1 MKSVSSFTLLK
12 TNFMSERRPSPENL
26 GAKIIQFPVSEK
38 APAALDPEK
47 KKEVLRE
54 IFEIDK
60 LVAGKEEEL
69 NWLNGAIKSTAV
81 EKRNKTKVSAIEGN
95 KKERFWRKNKN
106 KEIEED
112 IPPAENPNDPAY
124 FKEALEQTMEE
135 IDALLEDRNKLI
147 IQLPPED
154 QKELETGL
162 RDLRD
167 VRKEKG
173 YYLEDE
179 KKLGK
184 DNKKENVYP
193 NWKHYE
199 NEEVILR
206 FKGIFDK
213 WGSHPEGVII
223 QKGDELL
230 LNGKE
235 LLYKGAFD
243 DWIPCPEGV
252 IIQKGDEL
260 LLNGK
265 ELLYKG
271 KSDRWGLH
279 PEGVII
285 QKGDELLLN
294 GKELL
299 YKGAFDGWGSHP
311 EGVIIRKGDE
321 FLLNGK
327 ELLYKG
333 KFDDWGSNRSEG
345 VIIQKGAE
353 LLLNGKELLY
363 KGGFSSWSSYPE
375 GVIIRKGD
383 EWIFYNQSKRKNGVE
398 TFPPEYIEALSEVFK
413 GEKLDLTAMPKE
425 EELTDE
431 YFDKMYP
438 VKQRAEDTTRG
449 LTSYRPN
456 WWNESSNK
464 EITGPDKETWGQA
477 FERSMRAEAE
487 QFKESVIFTESIQ
500 KPKYKDGKQQYGTIE
515 GTEPDK
521 DPLLPI
527 IQKVFGK
534 KANRF
539 NLTWDQIT
547 NELLP
552 KVKEKIKD
560 EFAGRC
566 ATIPDF
572 EVILTPAIV
581 SNLQT
586 TLNHPENSQTNTS
599 EWTSTILLKQ
609 DGTDSGYR
617 LVAGFSED
625 GGAGFVYYV
634 PRENRWNG
642 RGFRLSVVFGK

>member
-1 MKSVSSFTLLK
+1 MKSASSFTLLK

-26 GAKIIQFPVSEK
+26 GAKIIQFPVSER

-112 IPPAENPNDPAY
+112 IPPVENPNDPAY
-124 FKEALEQTMEE
+124 FKEALEQTMAE

-147 IQLPPED
+147 IQLPLED

-184 DNKKENVYP
+184 DNKKENVCP

-199 NEEVILR
+199 NEDVILR
-206 FKGIFDK
+206 FKGKFDK
-213 WGSHPEGVII
+213 WGSNSEGVII
-223 QKGDELL
+223 QKGDEFL

-243 DWIPCPEGV
+243 DWIPC
-252 IIQKGDEL
+252 
-260 LLNGK
+260 
-265 ELLYKG
+265 
-271 KSDRWGLH
+271 

-398 TFPPEYIEALSEVFK
+398 TFPPEYIEALAEVFK

-547 NELLP
+547 EKLLP

-572 EVILTPAIV
+572 EVILTPVIV

-599 EWTSTILLKQ
+599 EWASTILLKQ

-617 LVAGFSED
+617 LVVGYSGN
-625 GGAGFVYYV
+625 GGAGYV
-634 PRENRWNG
+634 GHDHREDRWG
-642 RGFRLSVVFGK
+642 PGGVRLSVVFGK

>member
-38 APAALDPEK
+38 APAALDSEK

-69 NWLNGAIKSTAV
+69 NWLNDAIKSTVV
-81 EKRNKTKVSAIEGN
+81 EKRNKAKVSAIEGN

-112 IPPAENPNDPAY
+112 IPSAENPNDPAY

-213 WGSHPEGVII
+213 WGS
-223 QKGDELL
+223 
-230 LNGKE
+230 
-235 LLYKGAFD
+235 
-243 DWIPCPEGV
+243 
-252 IIQKGDEL
+252 
-260 LLNGK
+260 
-265 ELLYKG
+265 
-271 KSDRWGLH
+271 H

>member
-69 NWLNGAIKSTAV
+69 NWLNDAIKSTVV
-81 EKRNKTKVSAIEGN
+81 EKRNKAKVSAIEGN

-243 DWIPCPEGV
+243 G
-252 IIQKGDEL
+252 G
-260 LLNGK
+260 
-265 ELLYKG
+265 
-271 KSDRWGLH
+271 
-279 PEGVII
+279 
-285 QKGDELLLN
+285 
-294 GKELL
+294 
-299 YKGAFDGWGSHP
+299 GSHP

-599 EWTSTILLKQ
+599 EWASTILLKQ

>member
-1 MKSVSSFTLLK
+1 
-12 TNFMSERRPSPENL
+12 
-26 GAKIIQFPVSEK
+26 
-38 APAALDPEK
+38 
-47 KKEVLRE
+47 
-54 IFEIDK
+54 
-60 LVAGKEEEL
+60 
-69 NWLNGAIKSTAV
+69 
-81 EKRNKTKVSAIEGN
+81 
-95 KKERFWRKNKN
+95 
-106 KEIEED
+106 
-112 IPPAENPNDPAY
+112 
-124 FKEALEQTMEE
+124 
-135 IDALLEDRNKLI
+135 
-147 IQLPPED
+147 
-154 QKELETGL
+154 
-162 RDLRD
+162 
-167 VRKEKG
+167 
-173 YYLEDE
+173 
-179 KKLGK
+179 
-184 DNKKENVYP
+184 
-193 NWKHYE
+193 
-199 NEEVILR
+199 
-206 FKGIFDK
+206 
-213 WGSHPEGVII
+213 
-223 QKGDELL
+223 
-230 LNGKE
+230 
-235 LLYKGAFD
+235 
-243 DWIPCPEGV
+243 
-252 IIQKGDEL
+252 
-260 LLNGK
+260 
-265 ELLYKG
+265 
-271 KSDRWGLH
+271 
-279 PEGVII
+279 
-285 QKGDELLLN
+285 
-294 GKELL
+294 
-299 YKGAFDGWGSHP
+299 
-311 EGVIIRKGDE
+311 
-321 FLLNGK
+321 
-327 ELLYKG
+327 
-333 KFDDWGSNRSEG
+333 
-345 VIIQKGAE
+345 
-353 LLLNGKELLY
+353 
-363 KGGFSSWSSYPE
+363 
-375 GVIIRKGD
+375 
-383 EWIFYNQSKRKNGVE
+383 
-398 TFPPEYIEALSEVFK
+398 
-413 GEKLDLTAMPKE
+413 MPKE

-617 LVAGFSED
+617 LLVGDSER
-625 GGAGFVYYV
+625 GGAGSVGDD
-634 PRENRWNG
+634 PRESRWG
-642 RGFRLSVVFGK
+642 DRGFRLSVVFGK

>member
-38 APAALDPEK
+38 APAALDSEK

-69 NWLNGAIKSTAV
+69 NWLNDAIKSTVV
-81 EKRNKTKVSAIEGN
+81 EKRNKAKVSAIEGN

-112 IPPAENPNDPAY
+112 IPSAENPNDPAY

-213 WGSHPEGVII
+213 WGS
-223 QKGDELL
+223 
-230 LNGKE
+230 
-235 LLYKGAFD
+235 
-243 DWIPCPEGV
+243 
-252 IIQKGDEL
+252 
-260 LLNGK
+260 
-265 ELLYKG
+265 
-271 KSDRWGLH
+271 H

-413 GEKLDLTAMPKE
+413 GEKLD
-425 EELTDE
+425 
-431 YFDKMYP
+431 
-438 VKQRAEDTTRG
+438 
-449 LTSYRPN
+449 
-456 WWNESSNK
+456 
-464 EITGPDKETWGQA
+464 
-477 FERSMRAEAE
+477 
-487 QFKESVIFTESIQ
+487 
-500 KPKYKDGKQQYGTIE
+500 
-515 GTEPDK
+515 
-521 DPLLPI
+521 
-527 IQKVFGK
+527 
-534 KANRF
+534 
-539 NLTWDQIT
+539 
-547 NELLP
+547 
-552 KVKEKIKD
+552 
-560 EFAGRC
+560 
-566 ATIPDF
+566 
-572 EVILTPAIV
+572 
-581 SNLQT
+581 
-586 TLNHPENSQTNTS
+586 
-599 EWTSTILLKQ
+599 
-609 DGTDSGYR
+609 
-617 LVAGFSED
+617 
-625 GGAGFVYYV
+625 
-634 PRENRWNG
+634 
-642 RGFRLSVVFGK
+642 

>member
-38 APAALDPEK
+38 APAALDSEK

-69 NWLNGAIKSTAV
+69 NWLNDAIKSTVV
-81 EKRNKTKVSAIEGN
+81 EKRNKAKVSAIEGN

-106 KEIEED
+106 KKIEED
-112 IPPAENPNDPAY
+112 IPSAENPNDPAY

-167 VRKEKG
+167 VRKEKC

-223 QKGDELL
+223 QKGD
-230 LNGKE
+230 
-235 LLYKGAFD
+235 
-243 DWIPCPEGV
+243 
-252 IIQKGDEL
+252 
-260 LLNGK
+260 
-265 ELLYKG
+265 
-271 KSDRWGLH
+271 
-279 PEGVII
+279 
-285 QKGDELLLN
+285 
-294 GKELL
+294 
-299 YKGAFDGWGSHP
+299 
-311 EGVIIRKGDE
+311 
-321 FLLNGK
+321 
-327 ELLYKG
+327 
-333 KFDDWGSNRSEG
+333 
-345 VIIQKGAE
+345 E

-500 KPKYKDGKQQYGTIE
+500 KPNYKDGKQQYGTIE

-586 TLNHPENSQTNTS
+586 TLIHPENSQTNTS
-599 EWTSTILLKQ
+599 EWASTILLKQ
-609 DGTDSGYR
+609 DGTDSGDR

-634 PRENRWNG
+634 PRENRWSI

>member
-1 MKSVSSFTLLK
+1 
-12 TNFMSERRPSPENL
+12 MSERRPSPENL

-38 APAALDPEK
+38 APAALDSEK

-69 NWLNGAIKSTAV
+69 NWLNDAIKSTVV
-81 EKRNKTKVSAIEGN
+81 EKRNKAKVSAIEGN

-112 IPPAENPNDPAY
+112 IPSAENPNDPAY

-213 WGSHPEGVII
+213 WGS
-223 QKGDELL
+223 
-230 LNGKE
+230 
-235 LLYKGAFD
+235 
-243 DWIPCPEGV
+243 
-252 IIQKGDEL
+252 
-260 LLNGK
+260 
-265 ELLYKG
+265 
-271 KSDRWGLH
+271 H

-617 LVAGFSED
+617 LLVGDSER
-625 GGAGFVYYV
+625 GGAGSVGDD
-634 PRENRWNG
+634 PRESRWG
-642 RGFRLSVVFGK
+642 DRGFRLSVVFGK